1 MLKKNHKYDILLII
15 RFKFR
20 KLLIIKEEVINLFK
34 KILRGLFTCIGMI
47 IGYLVGEGLITSS
60 YMNRNYNVSN
70 NVAKIILI
78 YTVSIIFFGLILFIL
93 SRWISEGITKLMEY
107 FEKNIQKLSANEI
120 LFGAGGAI
128 IGLIIS
134 SLIVNIFAKTTI
146 LIIVAVVISVIMA
159 AIGADIGIRKRD
171 DLLNLFA
178 NVRKS
183 NLGRDKK
190 GKNVLRCDPKVL
202 DTSVIIDGRIFD
214 ICQTGFIE
222 GSLIIPNFV
231 LEELRHIADSSD
243 DLKRNRGRRGLDILN
258 KIQKEL
264 SMDVQIYEKD
274 FPDIAEV
281 DSKLLKL
288 AQVLNGKVITND
300 YNLNKVAEF
309 QGVPVLNINELANA
323 IKPVVLP
330 GEDMN
335 IQIIKDGKESGQ
347 GVAYLDDGTMI
358 VVEGGR
364 RHIGENIDVTVTSV
378 LQTAAG
384 RMIFAK
390 QKECLEKA
398 N

>member
-1 MLKKNHKYDILLII
+1 M
-15 RFKFR
+15 
-20 KLLIIKEEVINLFK
+20 LIIKMEVKLLFK
-34 KILRGLFTCIGMI
+34 KILRGLFTGIGLI
-47 IGYLVGEGLITSS
+47 LGYLIGDEVTHTRYFMDSGYFANSPIKTVLFLILST
-60 YMNRNYNVSN
+60 
-70 NVAKIILI
+70 
-78 YTVSIIFFGLILFIL
+78 IFFGIILFLI
-93 SRWISEGITKLMEY
+93 SPWINSSITKIMDY
-107 FEKNIQKLSANEI
+107 IEKSMQKLPATEI
-120 LFGAGGAI
+120 LLGTSGAI
-128 IGLIIS
+128 VGLVIAALFVNLLASIPVIG
-134 SLIVNIFAKTTI
+134 AI
-146 LIIVAVVISVIMA
+146 LAVMIELVMA
-159 AIGADIGIRKRD
+159 ALGANIAIRKREE
-171 DLLNLFA
+171 LLALF
-178 NVRKS
+178 S
-183 NLGRDKK
+183 NISIKRTSSNKEKK
-190 GKNVLRCDPKVL
+190 GKGDYKGYSKVL

-222 GSLIIPNFV
+222 GTLVIPNFV

-243 DLKRNRGRRGLDILN
+243 GLKRNRGRRGLDILN

-264 SMDVQIYEKD
+264 NIEVQIYEKD

-323 IKPVVLP
+323 VKPVVLP
-330 GEDMN
+330 GEEMR

-364 RHIGENIDVTVTSV
+364 KHIGEIKDVVVTSV

-390 QKECLEKA
+390 QKEEV
-398 N
+398 